1 MIARYFLIFASPMM
15 MLGCAPRFVQVE
27 KPSIPVTESD
37 CKTRGGNWTTL
48 GLSYPGKPKIC
59 DLKASDAGK
68 VCTDSK
74 HCQGICLAPDDAR
87 IGVKAVG
94 QCSPY
99 LSNFGNV
106 VHVENGRAEQMNVE

>member
-1 MIARYFLIFASPMM
+1 MTARYLFIFAFLMTM
-15 MLGCAPRFVQVE
+15 FGCTARLGQVD
-27 KPSIPVTESD
+27 KPSIPVTESE
-37 CKTRGGNWTTL
+37 CNAQGGNWTTL

-68 VCTDSK
+68 ACADSK
-74 HCQGICLAPDDAR
+74 HCQGICLAFKDAKL
-87 IGVKAVG
+87 GEKVVG

>member
-1 MIARYFLIFASPMM
+1 MTARYLSIFALLMM
-15 MLGCAPRFVQVE
+15 MFGCAPRFAQVQT
-27 KPSIPVTESD
+27 PSIPVTESE
-37 CKTRGGNWTTL
+37 CNAQGGNWTTL
-48 GLSYPGKPKIC
+48 GLSYPDKPRIC

-68 VCTDSK
+68 ACADSK
-74 HCQGICLAPDDAR
+74 HCQGICLASNDAKP
-87 IGVKAVG
+87 GEKAVG

>member
-1 MIARYFLIFASPMM
+1 MIAKWLVVFASSMM
-15 MLGCAPRFVQVE
+15 ALGCAPRFGQVE

-37 CKTRGGNWTTL
+37 CNARGGNWTML
-48 GLSYPGKPKIC
+48 GLPYPGKPKIC

-68 VCTDSK
+68 ACADSK
-74 HCQGICLAPDDAR
+74 HCQGICFASNDAKP
-87 IGVKAVG
+87 GEKAVG

-106 VHVENGRAEQMNVE
+106 LHVESGRVKQMNVE